1 MLSGKGCVSAMYK
14 IAVMGGRDTVMGFK
28 ALGLDTYPVADP
40 ADARSIFSKITASEE
55 KYAVIYLEES
65 LSKTL
70 SNEIAR
76 FTDKV
81 TPAII
86 LIPGRDGSQG
96 LGLTALQDAVI
107 RAIGTDILKAPG

>member
-1 MLSGKGCVSAMYK
+1 MNAMYK

-28 ALGLDTYPVADP
+28 ALGLDTYPVSDDTEAK
-40 ADARSIFSKITASEE
+40 STFSKITSPDEQ
-55 KYAVIYLEES
+55 YAVIYLEEG

-70 SNEIAR
+70 SHEISR

-81 TPAII
+81 YPAII

-96 LGLTALQDAVI
+96 LGLSALQDAVI
-107 RAIGTDILKAPG
+107 RAIGTDILK

>member
-1 MLSGKGCVSAMYK
+1 MYK

-28 ALGLDTYPVADP
+28 ALGLDTFPVSDP
-40 ADARSIFSKITASEE
+40 NEAKRVFTEITAPDE
-55 KYAVIYLEES
+55 KYAVVYLEEN
-65 LSKTL
+65 LSKPL
-70 SNEIAR
+70 SHEIAR

-96 LGLTALQDAVI
+96 LSLNALHDAVI
-107 RAIGTDILKAPG
+107 RAIGTDIL